1 MGVSFPNPEEE
12 ALTMKNAAAGR
23 TYDPWPE
30 GVQPS
35 VPIEGYTNTWTHT
48 PSQAAYRKPVT
59 RTETTGPAEL
69 WRKLQCGDNNLAIN
83 RTGKQ
88 AQGLLMQVS
97 GRILDEDGRPIVGAV
112 VELWQAN
119 AAGRYA
125 HALDQRDAPL
135 DPNFLGHGRV
145 RSDETGAYSFLTIK
159 PGAYPVPVKD
169 TWWRP
174 PHIHFSVLGPSTLSR
189 LVTQMYFPGDPLND
203 WDRILQSVGD
213 PAARQRLVAT
223 QLHPA
228 EVGDAYLGFHHDI
241 VLRGRNATPEA

>member
-1 MGVSFPNPEEE
+1 MRS
-12 ALTMKNAAAGR
+12 
-23 TYDPWPE
+23 YDPWPE

-48 PSQAAYRKPVT
+48 PSQTLYQRPVT
-59 RTETTGPAEL
+59 RTEATGPANL
-69 WRKLQCGDNNLAIN
+69 WRKLKCGDSNLAQTS
-83 RTGKQ
+83 TGKF

-97 GRILDEDGRPIVGAV
+97 GRVLDEDGRPIPNAI

-119 AAGRYA
+119 AAGRYT
-125 HALDQRDAPL
+125 HALDQREAPL

-145 RSDETGAYSFLTIK
+145 RSDENGGYSFLTIK

-174 PHIHFSVLGPSTLSR
+174 PHIHFSVLGPSSLSR
-189 LVTQMYFPGDPLND
+189 LVTQMYFPGDPLNE

-213 PAARQRLVAT
+213 AGARQRLIAK

-228 EVGDAYLGFHHDI
+228 DVGVDHLGFHHDI
-241 VLRGRNATPEA
+241 VLRGRSATPEA

>member
-1 MGVSFPNPEEE
+1 MRNH
-12 ALTMKNAAAGR
+12 TTQR
-23 TYDPWPE
+23 IYDPWPD

-35 VPIEGYTNTWTHT
+35 VPIEGYTNTWSHT
-48 PSQAAYRKPVT
+48 PSQNLFQRPVT
-59 RTETTGPAEL
+59 RTEATGPSEL
-69 WRKLQCGDNNLAIN
+69 WRKLECGDSNLAKTS
-83 RTGKQ
+83 TGKY

-97 GRILDEDGRPIVGAV
+97 GQVLDEDGRPIPNAV

-125 HALDQRDAPL
+125 HSLDNREAPL

-145 RSDETGAYSFLTIK
+145 RSDENGAYCFLTVK

-213 PAARQRLVAT
+213 PAARERLVAK
-223 QLHPA
+223 QIHPA
-228 EVGDAYLGFHHDI
+228 EVGVDFLGYHHDI
-241 VLRGRNATPEA
+241 VLRGRTATPEA

>member
-1 MGVSFPNPEEE
+1 MAREGAPRVRND
-12 ALTMKNAAAGR
+12 TR
-23 TYDPWPE
+23 RRIYDPWPE
-30 GVQPS
+30 GVQPE

-48 PSQAAYRKPVT
+48 PSQPLYPRPVT
-59 RTETTGPAEL
+59 RTEATGPAEL
-69 WRKLQCGDNNLAIN
+69 WRKLHCGDHNLALGP
-83 RTGKQ
+83 TGKL
-88 AQGLLMQVS
+88 AQGALMRLT
-97 GRILDEDGRPIVGAV
+97 GRILDEDGRPVPNAI

-145 RSDETGAYSFLTIK
+145 RSDETGAYSFVTIK

-189 LVTQMYFPGDPLND
+189 LVTQMYFPGDPLNE
-203 WDRILQSVGD
+203 WDRILHSVPD
-213 PAARQRLVAT
+213 PAARDRLVAR

-228 EVGDAYLGFHHDI
+228 EVGVEYLGFHHDI

>member
-1 MGVSFPNPEEE
+1 MRNNLSS
-12 ALTMKNAAAGR
+12 R
-23 TYDPWPE
+23 SYDPWPD
-30 GVQPS
+30 GIQPS

-48 PSQAAYRKPVT
+48 PSQTIYQRPVT
-59 RTETTGPAEL
+59 RTEATGPVDL
-69 WRKLQCGDNNLAIN
+69 WRKLTCGDNNLAKTS
-83 RTGKQ
+83 TGKF
-88 AQGLLMQVS
+88 AQGLLMRVS
-97 GRILDEDGRPIVGAV
+97 GHVLDEDGRPIPNAV

-119 AAGRYA
+119 AAGRYT
-125 HALDQRDAPL
+125 HALDQREAPL

-145 RSDETGAYSFLTIK
+145 RSDENGAYSFLTIK

-174 PHIHFSVLGPSTLSR
+174 PHIHFSVLGPSSLSR
-189 LVTQMYFPGDPLND
+189 LVTQMYFPGDPLNE

-213 PAARQRLVAT
+213 AAARQRLVAR

-228 EVGDAYLGFHHDI
+228 DVGDEYLGFHHDI

>member
-1 MGVSFPNPEEE
+1 MRNDTS
-12 ALTMKNAAAGR
+12 R
-23 TYDPWPE
+23 RRYDPWPE
-30 GVQPS
+30 GVQPD

-48 PSQAAYRKPVT
+48 PSQAAFRRPVS
-59 RTETTGPAEL
+59 RTEATGPSGL
-69 WRKLQCGDNNLAIN
+69 WQKLHCGDSNLALSQ
-83 RTGKQ
+83 TGKL
-88 AQGLLMQVS
+88 AQGALMQVS
-97 GRILDEDGRPIVGAV
+97 GRILDEDGRPIPDAI

-119 AAGRYA
+119 AAGRYS

-145 RSDETGAYSFLTIK
+145 RSDENGAYSFLTIK

-203 WDRILQSVGD
+203 WDRILHSVPD
-213 PAARQRLVAT
+213 AAARERLIAR

-228 EVGDAYLGFHHDI
+228 EVGVDHLGFHHDI

>member
-1 MGVSFPNPEEE
+1 
-12 ALTMKNAAAGR
+12 MKNESIKR
-23 TYDPWPE
+23 RYDPWPE

-35 VPIEGYTNTWTHT
+35 VPVEGYTNTWTHT
-48 PSQAAYRKPVT
+48 PSQPLVRRPVT
-59 RTETTGPAEL
+59 RTESTGPLDL
-69 WRKLQCGDNNLAIN
+69 WRKLECGDSNLALSEN
-83 RTGKQ
+83 GKL
-88 AQGLLMQVS
+88 AQGALMQVT
-97 GRILDEDGRPIVGAV
+97 GRILDEDGRPIPNAV

-125 HALDQRDAPL
+125 HSLDNREAPL

-145 RSDETGAYSFLTIK
+145 RSDENGAYTFLTIK

-189 LVTQMYFPGDPLND
+189 LVTQMYFPGDPLNE
-203 WDRILQSVGD
+203 WDRILHSVGD
-213 PAARQRLVAT
+213 PKARQRLVAN

-228 EVGDAYLGFHHDI
+228 DVGVDYLGYQHDI

>member
-1 MGVSFPNPEEE
+1 MRNDTTP
-12 ALTMKNAAAGR
+12 R
-23 TYDPWPE
+23 IYDPWPD

-48 PSQAAYRKPVT
+48 PSQVAFRRPVT
-59 RTETTGPAEL
+59 RTESTGPVEL
-69 WRKLQCGDNNLAIN
+69 WRKLHCGDNNLALTS
-83 RTGKQ
+83 TGKL
-88 AQGLLMQVS
+88 AQGALIQVS
-97 GRILDEDGRPIVGAV
+97 GHVLDEDGRAIPNAI

-125 HALDQRDAPL
+125 HALDNRDAPL

-145 RSDETGAYSFLTIK
+145 RSDEDGAYAFLTIK

-203 WDRILQSVGD
+203 WDRILNSIGD
-213 PAARQRLVAT
+213 TAARQRLVAT

-228 EVGDAYLGFHHDI
+228 EVGDNFLGYRHDI
-241 VLRGRNATPEA
+241 VLRGRSATPEA